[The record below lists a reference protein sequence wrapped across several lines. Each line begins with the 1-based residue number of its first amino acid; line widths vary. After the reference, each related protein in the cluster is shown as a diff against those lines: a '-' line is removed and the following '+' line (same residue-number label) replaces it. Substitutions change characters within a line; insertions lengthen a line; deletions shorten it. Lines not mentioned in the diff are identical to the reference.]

1 MISCIKDEVVGMTWW
16 IYKTLYVCVE
26 FYSTEMENTEKKS
39 CMQNI
44 LMITR
49 VYITT
54 TFKSPW
60 LLSTCTKNP

>member
-1 MISCIKDEVVGMTWW
+1 M
-16 IYKTLYVCVE
+16 YVWN
-26 FYSTEMENTEKKS
+26 FIAMKWKMQKKES

-49 VYITT
+49 AYITT